1 MAKAKLT
8 KTKQNKKFKLSINSQ
23 TPYTWSQLEKLITT
37 VKNTVVSKNNR
48 DKALDALI
56 TMHHAYPFMKGGVQ

>member
-1 MAKAKLT
+1 MA
-8 KTKQNKKFKLSINSQ
+8 KTKQNKKFKLTIKSQ
-23 TPYTWSQLEKLITT
+23 TPYTWNQLEKLITII
-37 VKNTVVSKNNR
+37 VKNTAISKNIR